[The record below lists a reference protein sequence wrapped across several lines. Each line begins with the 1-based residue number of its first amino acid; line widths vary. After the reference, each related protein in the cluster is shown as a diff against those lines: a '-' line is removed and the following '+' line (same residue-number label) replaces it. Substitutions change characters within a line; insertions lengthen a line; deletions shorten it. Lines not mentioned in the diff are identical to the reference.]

1 MHELHRKYHHG
12 DYIDLDNVK
21 EENDED
27 NQMMPPN
34 HGPNRDYLNSNNV
47 NINMKQPLLKSNS
60 FGSSRLKVN
69 YNEED
74 DEPESNDNTIN
85 NNINDDVNN
94 TTLTSYH
101 QQQPLNNNNRNR
113 SGSSNNNNS
122 GEGVTLNLI

>member
-27 NQMMPPN
+27 HQILPPN
-34 HGPNRDYLNSNNV
+34 IGPNRDYLNFNNV
-47 NINMKQPLLKSNS
+47 NMNMKQPLLKSNS
-60 FGSSRLKVN
+60 FGSSRLKIN

-74 DEPESNDNTIN
+74 DERESNNSTV
-85 NNINDDVNN
+85 NNINEDVNN

-101 QQQPLNNNNRNR
+101 QQQPSNNRNR
-113 SGSSNNNNS
+113 SGSNNNNNNNS
-122 GEGVTLNLI
+122 NDEGVTLNLI